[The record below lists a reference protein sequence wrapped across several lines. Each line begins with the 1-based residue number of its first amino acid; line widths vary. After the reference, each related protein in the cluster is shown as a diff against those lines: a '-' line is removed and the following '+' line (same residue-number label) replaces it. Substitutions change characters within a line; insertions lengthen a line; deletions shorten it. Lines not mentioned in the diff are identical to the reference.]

1 MVPDDFRDFFV
12 AAAGASGALV
22 GLLFV
27 AISVK
32 PDRVI
37 GAAAQTIHQVRASTA
52 LTAPAN
58 PLVLALVALIPTA
71 NPGCGR
77 SG

>member
-1 MVPDDFRDFFV
+1 
-12 AAAGASGALV
+12 
-22 GLLFV
+22 LFV

-52 LTAPAN
+52 LTALAN